1 MKQLLGGS
9 ASSDRTLGGTRPTQ
23 SNLEG
28 LCGSGSAER
37 VIHATLDGG
46 FCGPGSALVAFL
58 SARTRLLILIT
69 LLGFAGSLVGAAQQA
84 PVDGPQYVN
93 GNNLVRPPDY
103 REWVFIGSGLGLTY
117 DQGANSSTTFTN
129 VFVNPAAYRGF
140 MNSGRWPDKSVF
152 VLEFRASAT
161 EAPPNTGGR
170 FQTRLVGLEAEV
182 KDARF
187 PDGWAFYNFR
197 LKPEATVT
205 AAGAAAIADSVAP
218 LAGQDVAS
226 CIECHTKNTAV
237 ERTFV
242 QFYPTLLEVA
252 RAKGTVKSGF

>member
-1 MKQLLGGS
+1 MKSRSHFRVLGSRFVFMFGAGFLVLCS
-9 ASSDRTLGGTRPTQ
+9 GFVWSVALG
-23 SNLEG
+23 
-28 LCGSGSAER
+28 
-37 VIHATLDGG
+37 
-46 FCGPGSALVAFL
+46 
-58 SARTRLLILIT
+58 
-69 LLGFAGSLVGAAQQA
+69 AQQ
-84 PVDGPQYVN
+84 PVDGPQYAS
-93 GNNLVRPPDY
+93 GNALVRPANY
-103 REWVFIGSGLGLTY
+103 REWVFIGSALGLTY
-117 DQGANSSTTFTN
+117 DPAANNTTFTN

-140 MNSGRWPDKSVF
+140 MSTGRWPDKSVF

-161 EAPPNTGGR
+161 DAPPNTNGR

-197 LKPEATVT
+197 LKAEATVM
-205 AAGAAAIADSVAP
+205 ADSAPP

-226 CIECHTKNTAV
+226 CVECHTKSTAV

-252 RAKGTVKSGF
+252 RAKGTVKPGF

>member
-1 MKQLLGGS
+1 MTMNR
-9 ASSDRTLGGTRPTQ
+9 SSRFRVLSSQCPPTPRIRRD
-23 SNLEG
+23 LAEALRAKAG
-28 LCGSGSAER
+28 VFRFGSGFA
-37 VIHATLDGG
+37 
-46 FCGPGSALVAFL
+46 ALAF
-58 SARTRLLILIT
+58 A
-69 LLGFAGSLVGAAQQA
+69 AAWSLALTAQQA
-84 PVDGPQYVN
+84 VDGPQYTS
-93 GNNLVRPPDY
+93 GNALVRPANY
-103 REWVFIGSGLGLTY
+103 REWVFIGSALGLTY
-117 DQGANSSTTFTN
+117 DPAANNTTFTN

-140 MNSGRWPDKSVF
+140 MSTGRWPDKSVF

-161 EAPPNTGGR
+161 DAPPNTTGR

-197 LKPEATVT
+197 LKAEATQKPDATVM
-205 AAGAAAIADSVAP
+205 ADSAPP

-226 CIECHTKNTAV
+226 CVECHTKSTAV

-252 RAKGTVKSGF
+252 RAKGTVKPGF